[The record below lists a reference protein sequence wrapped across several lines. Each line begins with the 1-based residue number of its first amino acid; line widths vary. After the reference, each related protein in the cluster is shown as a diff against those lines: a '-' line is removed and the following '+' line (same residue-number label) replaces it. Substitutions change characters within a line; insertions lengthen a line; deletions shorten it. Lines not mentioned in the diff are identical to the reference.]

1 MKLCGK
7 LALASFRYIA
17 PSSSSQVILVI
28 SKYID
33 CFPAL
38 RANV

>member
-7 LALASFRYIA
+7 LALASFRYIT
-17 PSSSSQVILVI
+17 PSSSSQVIPVI
-28 SKYID
+28 SNID
-33 CFPAL
+33 CFPAI